1 MQKLNVR
8 NLDMIHAK
16 VKTEEDFV
24 NKDVAEAK
32 ANAWL
37 ERFNKVAKEK
47 NLDMNKDFRKIERIL
62 DREDRNNLSGNLN

>member
-37 ERFNKVAKEK
+37 ERFKKVAKEK

-62 DREDRNNLSGNLN
+62 DREDRNNVGS

>member
-37 ERFNKVAKEK
+37 ERFKKVAKEK

-62 DREDRNNLSGNLN
+62 DREDRNNVGN

>member
-37 ERFNKVAKEK
+37 ERFKKVAKEK

-62 DREDRNNLSGNLN
+62 DREDRNSLEKI

>member
-1 MQKLNVR
+1 
-8 NLDMIHAK
+8 MIHAK

-37 ERFNKVAKEK
+37 ERFKKVAKEK

-62 DREDRNNLSGNLN
+62 DREDRNSLEKI